1 MACGCEGRRA
11 ELVNAVQAVSRGDV
25 RDAAAAVAAVAK
37 TLAAD
42 VRSGALRA
50 AAVTRLAQIR
60 R

>member
-11 ELVNAVQAVSRGDV
+11 ELVNAVQAVGRGDV
-25 RDAAAAVAAVAK
+25 RDAAASVTTVAR

-50 AAVTRLAQIR
+50 AAVVRLAQIKL
-60 R
+60 